1 MKNDKSDSRK
11 RKRVLGGGLDS
22 SSDRSSPADTL
33 DDYSNSG
40 ADSPGGSST
49 KKSRA
54 FFSDEQREALKVAFA
69 LDPYPSTSAL
79 DYLSQ
84 ELKLD
89 GKTIGNWFH
98 NHRMRLKQVHGTE
111 NLLGGMEGQ
120 AFDPKKFKLLLNH
133 RKLEMQVGRFG

>member
-1 MKNDKSDSRK
+1 MLESWPRAEFGNNFSNFSSLGTISSIPTNKSNNEDLNAFKDEKNEND
-11 RKRVLGGGLDS
+11 GY
-22 SSDRSSPADTL
+22 SPIFL
-33 DDYSNSG
+33 
-40 ADSPGGSST
+40 
-49 KKSRA
+49 
-54 FFSDEQREALKVAFA
+54 FSDEQREALKVAFA

-120 AFDPKKFKLLLNH
+120 VFDPKKFKLLLNH
-133 RKLEMQVGRFG
+133 RKLEMQVG